1 MIVFGCTT
9 TKYWCRS
16 NSEVEKRY
24 ALAQHCCAVSL
35 ERTKNFT
42 RPCINMS
49 LKIFKGFNATICLSF
64 SSDGPMVSNYKHSE
78 IICTAA
84 ITDVSQKTSLKV
96 IYFTFV
102 NWLMQVTLSVPF
114 YASFVIKK
122 LVLLTWNEELFP
134 KFPNGNLRYSS
145 ASS

>member
-1 MIVFGCTT
+1 
-9 TKYWCRS
+9 
-16 NSEVEKRY
+16 
-24 ALAQHCCAVSL
+24 
-35 ERTKNFT
+35 
-42 RPCINMS
+42 
-49 LKIFKGFNATICLSF
+49 
-64 SSDGPMVSNYKHSE
+64 MVSNYKHSE

-114 YASFVIKK
+114 YASFVIKN